1 MRAIDK
7 LKKAA
12 NLELTQRTVRL
23 GNGDEIVMWA
33 SNLTMAEREK
43 AQKQAGEAG
52 DANAFAI
59 QLLLQKAKDE
69 SGAPL
74 FAPGELA
81 ELKHEVEDADL
92 QNLMLAVIQ
101 RGEAAGGAAGGAID
115 PKRATKAA

>member
-1 MRAIDK
+1 MRAIDR

-12 NLELTQRTVRL
+12 NLELTQRIVKL
-23 GNGDEIVMWA
+23 GNGDQIEMWV
-33 SNLTMAEREK
+33 SNLTMAERES
-43 AQKQAGEAG
+43 AQKQAGENA

-69 SGAPL
+69 NGAPL

-81 ELKHEVEDADL
+81 LLKNEVEDADL

-101 RGEAAGGAAGGAID
+101 RGEAAEAALD
-115 PKRATKAA
+115 TKRATKAA